1 MDTGWPGAVL
11 LLLCYGFLRDA
22 LFLIDEWLMLGSEL
36 VALFVWKGALT
47 VILIIESCS
56 SI

>member
-1 MDTGWPGAVL
+1 MAH
-11 LLLCYGFLRDA
+11 A
-22 LFLIDEWLMLGSEL
+22 WLELWSEL

-56 SI
+56 SIWCFLVIICFVRPRRLI